1 MNKSISITIAY
12 TYIFSVFLL
21 LLTFKN
27 ELTVFILLQNTI
39 FFLYISYL
47 IFRKFIGSGL
57 EIFSLASKITYFRL
71 SISIIIL
78 IAAINSNV
86 NSNIFDIFY
95 VGKIIIILSTVSL
108 VMDGLDGFIARKYN
122 LVSKFGE
129 IIDQESDNFLMLVIS
144 ISLYLNKDVGLYV
157 FLIPLY
163 RYTFLVSMKK
173 YDWLQRTL
181 PSSQFRKI
189 ACVLTIALMI
199 MSQDVYFNYENT
211 LFLVILSLF
220 IITFSFSKD
229 IIWLYRNKNAKT

>member
-47 IFRKFIGSGL
+47 IFRNFINSGL

-78 IAAINSNV
+78 IAAINSNI

-95 VGKIIIILSTVSL
+95 AGKIIIILSTVSL
-108 VMDGLDGFIARKYN
+108 IMDGLDGFIARKYN
-122 LVSKFGE
+122 LVSRFGE

-163 RYTFLVSMKK
+163 RYTFLASMKK
-173 YDWLQRTL
+173 YDWLKRTL

-189 ACVLTIALMI
+189 ACVLTIVLMI

-211 LFLVILSLF
+211 VFLVFLSLF

>member
-1 MNKSISITIAY
+1 MSILS
-12 TYIFSVFLL
+12 
-21 LLTFKN
+21 
-27 ELTVFILLQNTI
+27 
-39 FFLYISYL
+39 
-47 IFRKFIGSGL
+47 
-57 EIFSLASKITYFRL
+57 

-78 IAAINSNV
+78 IAAINSNI

-108 VMDGLDGFIARKYN
+108 IMDGLDGFIARKYN

-144 ISLYLNKDVGLYV
+144 ISLYLNKDIGLYV
-157 FLIPLY
+157 FFIPLY
-163 RYTFLVSMKK
+163 RYAFLVSMKK

-189 ACVLTIALMI
+189 ACVLTIVLMI